1 MGTNHPASFRSS
13 QLAKL
18 AGISADTLRL
28 YERKGLLPRPPRSAN
43 GYRCYSAESLERV
56 RLIRAALAIGFTL
69 NELAEVFRV
78 RDGHGRPCPRVRQL
92 AGEKLEN
99 LELQIRELGV
109 LRKELREVLKEWDH
123 ALSQTPKDKRAGL
136 LELLA
141 SKARDRKST
150 LPLQVYSSL
159 ADRATKEKRK

>member
-1 MGTNHPASFRSS
+1 MGTDQQASLRSS

-43 GYRCYSAESLERV
+43 GYRCYSPESLQRV

-78 RDGHGRPCPRVRQL
+78 RDGHGRPCASVRQL
-92 AGEKLEN
+92 AGEKLQN
-99 LELQIRELGV
+99 LEAQIHELGI
-109 LRKELREVLKEWDH
+109 LRKELREVLKEWDR
-123 ALSQTPKDKRAGL
+123 ALSKTPKDKRAGL

-141 SKARDRKST
+141 EKARGRKAS
-150 LPLQVYSSL
+150 LALEVYSSL
-159 ADRATKEKRK
+159 SGRTREKLN

>member
-1 MGTNHPASFRSS
+1 MGANHTASLRSS

-43 GYRCYSAESLERV
+43 GYRRYSPESLQRV

-78 RDGHGRPCPRVRQL
+78 RDGHGRPCARVRQL
-92 AGEKLEN
+92 AGAKLES
-99 LELQIRELGV
+99 LELQIHELGV
-109 LRKELREVLKEWDH
+109 LRKELREVLKEWDR
-123 ALSQTPKDKRAGL
+123 ALSKTPKDKPAGL

-141 SKARDRKST
+141 AKARGRKAS
-150 LPLQVYSSL
+150 LALEVYSSL
-159 ADRATKEKRK
+159 SGRTREKRK